1 MGGAITGMPRWLLR
15 LEGLVVFVAALIA
28 YRETGAGWGLFALA
42 ILTPDLSMV
51 GYLADAR
58 AGAVLYNAAHTYLA
72 PALLGAAG
80 WWLAAPLATS
90 LALIWIAHIGID
102 RALGYGL
109 KYAGGFGLTHLGR
122 VGKAAGD
129 GDRSPRAD

>member
-1 MGGAITGMPRWLLR
+1 MNGAVAGGPRWLLR
-15 LEGLVVFVAALIA
+15 LEGLVVFAAALIA
-28 YRETGAGWGLFALA
+28 YRHTGAGWDLFALA
-42 ILTPDLSMV
+42 MLAPDLSML
-51 GYLADAR
+51 GYLGGAR
-58 AGAVLYNAAHTYLA
+58 AGAVLYNAVHSYLA

-129 GDRSPRAD
+129 GDRRAGAD